1 MTANPELFG
10 RIYQLTVGP
19 AGGEG
24 RQWSNQGGP
33 SLRMRFKVSKSG
45 DSTPNKAEIE
55 VYNLS
60 ADSRRYI
67 DSYNPK
73 TWAMQLSAGYQATGL
88 QLLFSGAIELASN
101 EKAGHRASHHQG
113 PDWMIKIQGKD
124 GVHAYCGVVLADS
137 FGPDTSEEAVVRHVA
152 KQLGVT
158 IGTIK
163 GLSKARYAHGRALSG
178 AARYELDALCK
189 SRGLR
194 WSIQDGVLQILPS
207 GQGLDLTA
215 FVIGPAT
222 GLVGS
227 PERTETGVKFT
238 SLLQGGIN
246 PGRLIQLE
254 SAYLKGL
261 YVAENVDH
269 TGDTHDYPWYTTV
282 DAFRAS

>member
-1 MTANPELFG
+1 MAKPELFG
-10 RIYQLTVGP
+10 RIYQLTIGP

-24 RQWSNQGGP
+24 RQWSNLDGP
-33 SLRMRFKVSKSG
+33 GLRIRFKVAKTG
-45 DSTPNKAEIE
+45 NSTPNKAEIE

-60 ADSRRYI
+60 ADSRDYI

-73 TWAMQLSAGYQATGL
+73 TWAVRLSAGYQATGL
-88 QLLFSGAIELASN
+88 QLLFSGSVELASN

-113 PDWMIKIQGKD
+113 PDWLTKIQSKD
-124 GVHAYCGVVLADS
+124 GVHAYRSVVLADS
-137 FGPDTSEEAVVRHVA
+137 FGPGTAEEAVIKHVA

-163 GLSKARYAHGRALSG
+163 GLSKAKYNHGRALSG

-194 WSIQDGVLQILPS
+194 WSIQDGVLQILPIC
-207 GQGLDLTA
+207 QGLDLTA

-227 PERTETGVKFT
+227 PERTETGIRFT

-282 DAFRAS
+282 DAFRA

>member
-1 MTANPELFG
+1 MANPELFG
-10 RIYQLTVGP
+10 RIYQLAVGP

-24 RQWSNQGGP
+24 RQWSNQGCPG
-33 SLRMRFKVSKSG
+33 LRIRFKISKTG
-45 DSTPNKAEIE
+45 DSTPNKAEID

-60 ADSRRYI
+60 ADSRHYI

-73 TWAMQLSAGYQATGL
+73 TWAVRLSAGYQATGL
-88 QLLFSGAIELASN
+88 QLLFSGSVELASN

-113 PDWMIKIQGKD
+113 PDWMTKIQSID
-124 GVHAYCGVVLADS
+124 GVHAYRAVVLSDS
-137 FGPDTSEEAVVRHVA
+137 FGPGTSEDAVVRHVA
-152 KQLGVT
+152 KQMGVT
-158 IGTIK
+158 VGAIK
-163 GLSKARYAHGRALSG
+163 GLSKAKYNHGR
-178 AARYELDALCK
+178 ALCK

-194 WSIQDGVLQILPS
+194 WSIQDGVLQILPI

-261 YVAENVDH
+261 YIAENVDH

-282 DAFRAS
+282 DAFRLS